1 MKLEYCL
8 NSLVLKQINK
18 DKGRVYKEC
27 ITNRCKDTVKALY
40 KCIKKTKQNSILV
53 KHSILYKKPK
63 TMQQVTNTNQDQI
76 TSLELVKQI
85 NLFREQES
93 NRTEL

>member
-40 KCIKKTKQNSILV
+40 KCIKKNKAKFNFS
-53 KHSILYKKPK
+53 K
-63 TMQQVTNTNQDQI
+63 TFNFI
-76 TSLELVKQI
+76 
-85 NLFREQES
+85 
-93 NRTEL
+93 